1 MKRFHCDHCE
11 SLVVLE
17 NDHCTRCG
25 MRLAFVPDLLEVVSW
40 GAPDADAATVR
51 VLGPAGVRYRLCAN
65 YTEHNICNWVVATDD
80 PGGLCLSCRMTVVIP
95 DLAVPDNLARWY
107 RLEAAKRRLV
117 VGLLSLGLPI
127 TNTDSSQH
135 ALSFQFLAD
144 RRESGTTTAV
154 LTGHEDGLITLN
166 IAEADDPERERR
178 RVEMHE
184 PYRTLVGHLRHEVG
198 HYYWDR
204 LIRNSRRLRP
214 FRALFGDERAAYA
227 QALARH
233 YSQGPGPDWQGRYIS
248 AYASAHPWEDWA
260 ETWAHYLHMVDSLE
274 TAYESGLSLNPRRR
288 SDPQFVPMRAFVAPR
303 IGSFARMLDRW
314 LSLTYIL
321 NDLTRG
327 LGLNHAY
334 PFVLSEPV
342 IGKLKFVHNT
352 IADWRRRRS

>member
-1 MKRFHCDHCE
+1 
-11 SLVVLE
+11 
-17 NDHCTRCG
+17 

-40 GAPDADAATVR
+40 GAPDMDAATVR
-51 VLGPAGVRYRLCAN
+51 VLGPENLRYRLCRN
-65 YTEHNICNWVVATDD
+65 YVEHNICNWVVATDD
-80 PGGLCLSCRMTVVIP
+80 PSGLCVSCRMTTVIP
-95 DLAVPDNLARWY
+95 DLSVQDNLARWY

-117 VGLLSLGLPI
+117 VGLLSLGLPVR
-127 TNTDSSQH
+127 TANPADATQH
-135 ALSFQFLAD
+135 ALAFQFLAD
-144 RRESGTTTAV
+144 QREAGAATATAV

-184 PYRTLVGHLRHEVG
+184 PYRTLAGHLRHEVG

-204 LIRNSRRLRP
+204 LIRDSRRLRP
-214 FRALFGDERAAYA
+214 FRALFGDERADYA
-227 QALARH
+227 QALATH
-233 YSQGPGPDWQGRYIS
+233 YSQGPAPDWQGRYIS

-274 TAYESGLSLNPRRR
+274 TAFESGLSLNPRRR
-288 SDPQFVPMRAFVAPR
+288 SDPQFVAMRAFTAPR
-303 IGSFARMLDRW
+303 IGSFRRMLERW

-352 IADWRRRRS
+352 IADWRRRAG